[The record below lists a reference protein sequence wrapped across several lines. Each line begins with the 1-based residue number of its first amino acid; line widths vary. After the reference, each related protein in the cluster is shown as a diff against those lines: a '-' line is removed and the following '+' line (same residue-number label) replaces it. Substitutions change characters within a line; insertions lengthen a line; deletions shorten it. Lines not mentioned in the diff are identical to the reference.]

1 MAKKASEAC
10 TSGERGGEMAVLA
23 PSLKL
28 SKTNYRV
35 RSMSMEVY
43 LDSHDLW
50 QAIVGENVSKKK
62 DHLAL
67 LAIISAVPK
76 DLLMVLDAK
85 KTATEN

>member
-1 MAKKASEAC
+1 MAKKTGEAS
-10 TSGERGGEMAVLA
+10 TSDEREGEMAVLE

-35 RSMSMEVY
+35 WSMSMEVY

-50 QAIVGENVSKKK
+50 QTIVRENVSKKK
-62 DHLAL
+62 DRLVL
-67 LAIISAVPK
+67 LAIISVVPK

-85 KTATEN
+85 KTAKEN